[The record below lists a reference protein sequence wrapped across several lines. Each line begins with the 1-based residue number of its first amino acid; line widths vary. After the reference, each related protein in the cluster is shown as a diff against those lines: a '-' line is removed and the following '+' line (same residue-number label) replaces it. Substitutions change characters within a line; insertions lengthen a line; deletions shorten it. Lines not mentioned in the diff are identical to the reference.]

1 MSENLNQNYL
11 EKLILSQYKRD
22 KYFNILLNDSIETR
36 YFDNSEAGEIFSIIK
51 NHYEKYAEIPNDEV
65 IINSSSNTHEIKE
78 YLKDVNNVEEIKA
91 AYIYDKTEEWLKNVA
106 MKYAILDSVNILE
119 NKNSNINEINKLVE
133 NALLKT
139 LKKNIGL
146 DYWGDLSERLKR
158 VFSEQHKRIPSY
170 FPQLDEYLNGGFPP
184 NTLSIILGAI
194 HGGKS
199 NLMINMAV
207 RQMLH
212 GHNVAILSLEMAED
226 MVAQRVDAELS
237 KHNIN
242 RIHTDKKTE
251 FISALKTI
259 DKDKC
264 GKLFIKEFPTGTAS
278 AIDFKSYIHELK
290 MRDIELECVYVDY
303 LNIMNTGKSD
313 NLYTSVKQ
321 VGEEIRALSSMIGAP
336 IVSATQ
342 GNRESFSIPLS
353 QIDFNH
359 ISESLGTGATAD
371 LILAL
376 GSDDE
381 SLIYENELFYKLL
394 KNRLGGRVG
403 EIDKFYQDD
412 ASLKMYDSTELELWI
427 EDAKI
432 SQGNRNLANE

>member
-1 MSENLNQNYL
+1 
-11 EKLILSQYKRD
+11 
-22 KYFNILLNDSIETR
+22 
-36 YFDNSEAGEIFSIIK
+36 
-51 NHYEKYAEIPNDEV
+51 
-65 IINSSSNTHEIKE
+65 
-78 YLKDVNNVEEIKA
+78 
-91 AYIYDKTEEWLKNVA
+91 
-106 MKYAILDSVNILE
+106 
-119 NKNSNINEINKLVE
+119 
-133 NALLKT
+133 
-139 LKKNIGL
+139 
-146 DYWGDLSERLKR
+146 
-158 VFSEQHKRIPSY
+158 
-170 FPQLDEYLNGGFPP
+170 
-184 NTLSIILGAI
+184 
-194 HGGKS
+194 
-199 NLMINMAV
+199 MINMAV

-376 GSDDE
+376 GSNDE

-412 ASLKMYDSTELELWI
+412 ASLKMYDSTELEL
-427 EDAKI
+427 
-432 SQGNRNLANE
+432 